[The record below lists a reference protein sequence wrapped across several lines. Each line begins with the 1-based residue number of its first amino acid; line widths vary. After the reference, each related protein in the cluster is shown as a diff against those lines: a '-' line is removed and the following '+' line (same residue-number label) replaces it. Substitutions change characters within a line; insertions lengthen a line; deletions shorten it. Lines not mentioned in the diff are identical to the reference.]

1 MLLCC
6 SLVSFCFTL
15 MNSLVRLVRWSQSPS
30 IFASLWKSLFPS
42 FLKDNL
48 PDIAFLV
55 DLLLFQNFE
64 YVTSCSPGLQ
74 FLLKNLLII
83 LIKFHSMGWVIFLLQ
98 FSKSFFS
105 SGQLNLNAPHC
116 RHFELHPM
124 WGLLVFMD
132 WDILF
137 FPQIWRGFGKYFF
150 KYSFFSLPFFWNSH
164 CVVLTLCYKSCV
176 LLLLLFLFTFVPLS
190 RAFQSVD
197 PQAHQLFLHLVQK
210 SDVEYFSIEFFSVDI
225 FFFAQYFCFVCSLG
239 FLSLC
244 WISHCDHVF
253 FFFCFWLVV

>member
-1 MLLCC
+1 
-6 SLVSFCFTL
+6 
-15 MNSLVRLVRWSQSPS
+15 
-30 IFASLWKSLFPS
+30 
-42 FLKDNL
+42 
-48 PDIAFLV
+48 
-55 DLLLFQNFE
+55 
-64 YVTSCSPGLQ
+64 
-74 FLLKNLLII
+74 
-83 LIKFHSMGWVIFLLQ
+83 MGWVIFLLQ

-253 FFFCFWLVV
+253 FFSFWLVVYSFIAPWASLRWLFWLLCQTISFCISLGSVAGTLFCCFGGIMFPYLFVIFWPVLIAAHVKK